1 MLNFD
6 EWNKTNFVV
15 VDESTVEMELWIT
28 SRKTNV
34 PYEEMEATI
43 LTFERALELAKE
55 MNWQFYASEDF
66 SSIKIY
72 AELQKELNRP
82 VRDKYVWLAIMNWET
97 KEKLEY
103 PVGRPYYKSQYD
115 LANAILGYKDSYELL
130 SDETK
135 SHFENTKRFV
145 ENIVKRNQ

>member
-15 VDESTVEMELWIT
+15 VDESNEEMELWIT

-34 PYEEMEATI
+34 PYEEMGATI

-72 AELQKELNRP
+72 AELQKEL
-82 VRDKYVWLAIMNWET
+82 KGI
-97 KEKLEY
+97 
-103 PVGRPYYKSQYD
+103 
-115 LANAILGYKDSYELL
+115 
-130 SDETK
+130 
-135 SHFENTKRFV
+135 
-145 ENIVKRNQ
+145 IVD